1 MPPGTQHV
9 ITHYRDLNVN
19 LRAQLERIIRRA
31 GLEVWPKLFQN
42 LRSTRETEL
51 TEEFPMHLL
60 CKWIGNSQPVAA
72 QHYLQLTDEHFDRAV
87 SGTVN
92 GGARGAQNPAQKMHE
107 TTRSPFLK
115 IQGRALIIQVLATNF
130 QSLREPAKTGKY
142 PLGERKR
149 CFRATRGGPLTPRIA
164 GNRPEGLAGETER
177 G

>member
-92 GGARGAQNPAQKMHE
+92 GGARVAQNPAQKMHE

-115 IQGRALIIQVLATNF
+115 IQGRALIIQVLATIF

-142 PLGERKR
+142 PLGELNP
-149 CFRATRGGPLTPRIA
+149 CFQDENLMS
-164 GNRPEGLAGETER
+164 
-177 G
+177 

>member
-87 SGTVN
+87 SGTN
-92 GGARGAQNPAQKMHE
+92 GRFRIRQLGEGIVGHRLLIDHHG
-107 TTRSPFLK
+107 TRRQSDGEDRDRQRA
-115 IQGRALIIQVLATNF
+115 QGRTHRGFLVHLSTILSPGSSCGVDH
-130 QSLREPAKTGKY
+130 REN
-142 PLGERKR
+142 R
-149 CFRATRGGPLTPRIA
+149 RGPS
-164 GNRPEGLAGETER
+164 
-177 G
+177 